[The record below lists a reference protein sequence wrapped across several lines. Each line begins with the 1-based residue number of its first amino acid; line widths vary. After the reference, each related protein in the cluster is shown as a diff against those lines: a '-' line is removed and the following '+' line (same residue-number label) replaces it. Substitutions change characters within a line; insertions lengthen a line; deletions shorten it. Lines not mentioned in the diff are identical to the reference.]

1 MIAMRS
7 NAQKHYRSGVFF
19 LAASAL
25 AWSSSGVFIRLI
37 TTDLM
42 TTLFWRGIVSG
53 TAIFVLFFLLNG
65 RGGWKVVR
73 RMSWPSFW
81 AAFFSTASMISG
93 IGSMYYGSIAAS
105 MVILATCPFIT
116 AYLAFL
122 TIGEKPNRITLIA
135 SLIALSGV
143 AIMLVDKEGTGTML
157 GLLLAVIMTV
167 TAAALGVI
175 MRHHRNIPM
184 LPAMASSAWL
194 CSMVTFWFA
203 APLAVNA
210 SNMGLI
216 IAFGIVQNAMGLI
229 FYTYGAP
236 RVPAGDA
243 SLIISLEVP
252 LTVLWVWLL
261 IGDVPTEAT
270 LAGGAVVLA
279 ALFGHIW
286 LEMRRQRADPVESGH
301 QLPAIDLDDLAG
313 DVAGK
318 RF

>member
-1 MIAMRS
+1 MRS
-7 NAQKHYRSGVFF
+7 NAQNHYRSGVFY
-19 LAASAL
+19 LAVSAL

-42 TTLFWRGIVSG
+42 TILFWRGIVSG
-53 TAIFVLFFLLNG
+53 LAIFTLFFLLNG
-65 RGGWKVVR
+65 RAGWKVVS

-81 AAFFSTASMISG
+81 ATFFSTASMISG
-93 IGSMYYGSIAAS
+93 IGSMYYGSIAAA

-116 AYLAFL
+116 AYLAYL

-143 AIMLVDKEGTGTML
+143 AVMLVDKEGSGTML
-157 GLLLAVIMTV
+157 GLALAVIMTL

-175 MRHHRNIPM
+175 MRHHRTIPM
-184 LPAMASSAWL
+184 LPAMGASAWL
-194 CSMVTFWFA
+194 CSLVTFSFA
-203 APLAVNA
+203 APLAVSA
-210 SNMGLI
+210 GNMGLI
-216 IAFGIVQNAMGLI
+216 ITFGIVQNAMGLI
-229 FYTYGAP
+229 FYTFGAP

-261 IGDVPTEAT
+261 IGDVPTHAT
-270 LAGGAVVLA
+270 MIGGIIVLT

-286 LEMRRQRADPVESGH
+286 LEMRRERADPVESGH
-301 QLPAIDLDDLAG
+301 QLTAIDLDDLPG